1 MQRIKSWVVCGTER
15 EEGIF
20 RRGSKTKIGYKG
32 FSIVESTERP
42 GNTLYG
48 SLVKKS
54 ILNMV
59 YCHDL
64 ETDPREITNLAQEDG
79 QGERAAQ
86 LIAELK
92 EWSQQ
97 DVVQGL
103 RRRRQQ
109 E

>member
-1 MQRIKSWVVCGTER
+1 
-15 EEGIF
+15 
-20 RRGSKTKIGYKG
+20 
-32 FSIVESTERP
+32 
-42 GNTLYG
+42 
-48 SLVKKS
+48 
-54 ILNMV
+54 MV